1 MADFGSVDP
10 VAAATQMIRDY
21 CGWHIA
27 PVEEETL
34 VLDGTGTN
42 TLLLPSRRVV
52 QVSQVL
58 VRDEPLDS
66 AGYEWS
72 AIGALRRLGGV
83 WPEAYRSIEVTLE
96 HGFNDMFVLADI
108 VDSVAARIRLDP
120 SGMIARQGA
129 GTQSVSFGG
138 RTAQGGGGHGLLGTE
153 KDMLEPYRLNWG
165 P

>member
-66 AGYEWS
+66 AGDEWS
-72 AIGALRRLGGV
+72 AVGAVRGRGGV
-83 WPEAYRSIEVTLE
+83 WPEPV
-96 HGFNDMFVLADI
+96 G
-108 VDSVAARIRLDP
+108 
-120 SGMIARQGA
+120 
-129 GTQSVSFGG
+129 
-138 RTAQGGGGHGLLGTE
+138 GTE
-153 KDMLEPYRLNWG
+153 VSAGHWT
-165 P
+165 

>member
-72 AIGALRRLGGV
+72 AIGALWRLGGV
-83 WPEAYRSIEVTLE
+83 WLEAFRSIEDDLV
-96 HGFNDMFVLADI
+96 
-108 VDSVAARIRLDP
+108 
-120 SGMIARQGA
+120 
-129 GTQSVSFGG
+129 
-138 RTAQGGGGHGLLGTE
+138 HGLYEQLGLVVY
-153 KDMLEPYRLNWG
+153 D
-165 P
+165 

>member
-1 MADFGSVDP
+1 VADFCSVDP

-83 WPEAYRSIEVTLE
+83 WPAGSRGVEGTVEPGCYDLSA
-96 HGFNDMFVLADI
+96 MCVL
-108 VDSVAARIRLDP
+108 V
-120 SGMIARQGA
+120 
-129 GTQSVSFGG
+129 
-138 RTAQGGGGHGLLGTE
+138 
-153 KDMLEPYRLNWG
+153 
-165 P
+165 